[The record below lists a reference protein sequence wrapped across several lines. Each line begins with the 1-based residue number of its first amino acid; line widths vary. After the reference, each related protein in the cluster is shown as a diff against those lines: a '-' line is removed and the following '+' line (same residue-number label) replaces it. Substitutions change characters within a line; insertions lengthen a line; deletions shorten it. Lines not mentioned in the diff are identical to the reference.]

1 MKNSLR
7 AIIID
12 DERLARK
19 ELRNLLGSF
28 SQIEVVDECE
38 NASEAIDKIQ
48 TIKPDL
54 LFLDI
59 QMPEKD
65 GFELLEEL
73 SLVPKV
79 IFVTAYDEYAIK
91 AFEFHAFD
99 YLLKPVAEERL
110 RETVTKLLDEIP
122 ATQTDE
128 EKVLTVNDRVFVK
141 DGDKCWFVKL
151 EDVSLFESEGNYV
164 RVYFENNKPLI
175 LNSLNN
181 LEKKLN
187 NRIFFRANRKHI
199 INLNVVVK
207 IENWFNGGLMVTLK
221 NDLKIEISRR
231 QSSKL
236 KEMMAL

>member
-1 MKNSLR
+1 MKNKIR

-19 ELRNLLGSF
+19 ELKNLLASF
-28 SQIEVVDECE
+28 KQIEVIEECE
-38 NASEAIDKIQ
+38 NAMDAMEKIESL
-48 TIKPDL
+48 KPDL

-73 SLVPKV
+73 SVVPKV
-79 IFVTAYDEYAIK
+79 VFITAYDEYAIK

-99 YLLKPVAEERL
+99 YLLKPVVEERL
-110 RETVTKLLDEIP
+110 RETVQNLSDEIALNQP
-122 ATQTDE
+122 EDAKT
-128 EKVLTVNDRVFVK
+128 LTVNDRVFVK

-164 RVYFENNKPLI
+164 RVYFEGNKPLI

-207 IENWFNGGLMVTLK
+207 IENWFNGGLMVTLD

-236 KEMMAL
+236 KEMMTL

>member
-1 MKNSLR
+1 MKNKIR

-19 ELRNLLGSF
+19 ELKNLLASF
-28 SQIEVVDECE
+28 KQIEVIEECE
-38 NASEAIDKIQ
+38 NAMDAMEKIESL
-48 TIKPDL
+48 KPDL

-73 SLVPKV
+73 SVVPKV
-79 IFVTAYDEYAIK
+79 VFITAYDEYAIK

-99 YLLKPVAEERL
+99 YLLKPVVEERL
-110 RETVTKLLDEIP
+110 RETVQNLSDEIALNQP
-122 ATQTDE
+122 EDAKT
-128 EKVLTVNDRVFVK
+128 LTVNDRVFVK

-164 RVYFENNKPLI
+164 RVYFEGNKPLI

-207 IENWFNGGLMVTLK
+207 IENWFNGGLMVTLD

-236 KEMMAL
+236 KEMMTI

>member
-1 MKNSLR
+1 MKNKIK

-19 ELRNLLGSF
+19 ELRNLLTSF
-28 SQIEVVDECE
+28 KQIEVIDECE
-38 NASEAIDKIQ
+38 NAMEAMDKIESL
-48 TIKPDL
+48 KPDL

-73 SLVPKV
+73 SVVPKV
-79 IFVTAYDEYAIK
+79 IFITAYDEYAIK

-99 YLLKPVAEERL
+99 YLLKPVAEDRL
-110 RETVTKLLDEIP
+110 RETIQTLSEEFSTDSAEDEK
-122 ATQTDE
+122 T
-128 EKVLTVNDRVFVK
+128 LTANDRVFVK
-141 DGDKCWFVKL
+141 DGDKCWFVRL
-151 EDVSLFESEGNYV
+151 EDVALFESEGNYV
-164 RVYFENNKPLI
+164 RVYFEGNKPLI

-199 INLNVVVK
+199 INLNGVVK
-207 IENWFNGGLMVTLK
+207 IENWFNGGLMVTLE